1 MCRLGILWCVS
12 NSSCA
17 LATLQD
23 RVDTDGAVRLEAP
36 LDLEVDRH
44 EAYYAE
50 NRPGKAGLP
59 MPRNRRIG
67 RGWPELRAA

>member
-1 MCRLGILWCVS
+1 M
-12 NSSCA
+12 
-17 LATLQD
+17 LQD

-67 RGWPELRAA
+67 